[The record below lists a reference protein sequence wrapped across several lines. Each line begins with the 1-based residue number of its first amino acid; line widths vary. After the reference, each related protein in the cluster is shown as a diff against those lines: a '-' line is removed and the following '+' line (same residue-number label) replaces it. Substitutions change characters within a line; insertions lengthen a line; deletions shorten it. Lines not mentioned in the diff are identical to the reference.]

1 MVFGAGELAAPLAPG
16 DLRFS
21 AVAPA
26 SPNLRFGAEGADT
39 GLPPVDA
46 ALVGTLP
53 LPVLLAEGLVATPVV
68 LAGTLPG
75 LTLQASLRSPG
86 LVDLAG
92 NLPLPTLSALA
103 VARVDAVLGG
113 TLPLPVLRAGV
124 SAPVNASL
132 TGVLPDLK
140 LAARARTAKPA
151 VKLVFSRDPATDA
164 NLFFAPGDEN
174 ATLTG
179 ALAAPSFAASIGP
192 QQQVVRLRFAVE
204 ASGSTRLVFGRDGE
218 APVKVESATLT
229 GALPVPTLQA
239 NARFKQDVALT
250 GALQGPTF
258 QAFAAVTV
266 EATLTGA
273 LPGPTLLVQT
283 RSIARVRLTGTLPL
297 PDVLFEARY
306 FSNTSRPTVGQ
317 RATVWHPTHLADQTG
332 LEHRQQVGQKAP
344 VGWQQAWQ
352 QGQMLQP
359 GVAHPLPKVLARD
372 HAPGESGFQEA
383 QPLPDLTAFRHQEAA
398 RSVRVLLAD
407 AFEQA
412 AETRDATDFRHQVAD
427 RSKRGSVQGEWENAR
442 GLRRAWSTDF
452 QPAKPWVVRLG
463 RRYQEAVPPPP
474 GISALPV
481 TKPPKPSLCYEAE
494 PGLVFELPLVEN
506 GNLLLRCDYASAEPT
521 PWEQVI
527 VPVQRVYIVL
537 NNVALKRT
545 SDNAVVPALN
555 MSLSLDVS
563 SWTWG
568 FQASL
573 PGSAQ
578 ALVEP
583 TSNGPVALSAWV
595 NGTEFRVLAEQIS
608 RERSFGQSSIRVTG
622 RGINA
627 ELDAPYAPVMNFS
640 NPDWRTSQQLLE
652 DVLNINGVSL
662 GYGITYGQEA
672 WEVPPGV
679 FNHQGSYISALG
691 AIAQAGGGY
700 LLPHA
705 SLRAFSVQALY
716 PQAPWEWSS
725 VSPNFIL
732 PADVVTREGV
742 QWKEQPAYNRVFVS
756 GEAQGVLG
764 QVTRAGTAGDLLAPM
779 VVDPL
784 ITTAAAARQRG
795 LAILGNTGRQL
806 HHTLSLPVLDVTGV
820 IQPGAYVQYHDG
832 VATRIGLVR
841 STSVNVGLPD
851 VIQTIGVECH
861 A

>member
-1 MVFGAGELAAPLAPG
+1 MAADDLLFETPAPASPAMVFGLSEPAAPLAPG
-16 DLRFS
+16 DLRFE
-21 AVAPA
+21 AIAPA
-26 SPNLRFGAEGADT
+26 SPNLRFGSEGADT
-39 GLPPVDA
+39 S
-46 ALVGTLP
+46 
-53 LPVLLAEGLVATPVV
+53 E
-68 LAGTLPG
+68 
-75 LTLQASLRSPG
+75 
-86 LVDLAG
+86 
-92 NLPLPTLSALA
+92 
-103 VARVDAVLGG
+103 
-113 TLPLPVLRAGV
+113 
-124 SAPVNASL
+124 
-132 TGVLPDLK
+132 
-140 LAARARTAKPA
+140 
-151 VKLVFSRDPATDA
+151 
-164 NLFFAPGDEN
+164 
-174 ATLTG
+174 
-179 ALAAPSFAASIGP
+179 
-192 QQQVVRLRFAVE
+192 
-204 ASGSTRLVFGRDGE
+204 
-218 APVKVESATLT
+218 PVKVESATLT
-229 GALPVPTLQA
+229 GT
-239 NARFKQDVALT
+239 
-250 GALQGPTF
+250 LQGPTF
-258 QAFAAVTV
+258 QAFGSVTV
-266 EATLTGA
+266 EVALTGV
-273 LPGPTLLVQT
+273 LPGPTLLVKT
-283 RSIARVRLTGTLPL
+283 RSVARARLTGTLPL
-297 PDVLFEARY
+297 PVVLSEARY
-306 FSNTSRPTVGQ
+306 LSNTSRPTVNQ
-317 RATVWHPTHLADQTG
+317 RATVWHPTNLADQTG
-332 LEHRQQVGQKAP
+332 LAQRQQVGLKAP
-344 VGWQQAWQ
+344 ISWQPAWR
-352 QGQMLQP
+352 QGLTTQP
-359 GVAHPLPKVLARD
+359 CIEHPLLKVLVRD
-372 HAPGESGFQEA
+372 PVSGESGFQVA
-383 QPLPDLTAFRHQEAA
+383 QPLPDLTVFRHQEAA

-412 AETRDATDFRHQVAD
+412 VELRNGTGFRHQVAD

-442 GLRRAWSTDF
+442 GLRRAWHTYF
-452 QPAKPWVVRLG
+452 QPAKSRGRRLG
-463 RRYQEAVPPPP
+463 GRHQEAVPLPP
-474 GISALPV
+474 GISVLAVPKPPGPKPCYLPSGELVFALP
-481 TKPPKPSLCYEAE
+481 PAE
-494 PGLVFELPLVEN
+494 H
-506 GNLLLRCDYASAEPT
+506 GNLLIRCDHDSGEPT

-527 VPVQRVYIVL
+527 VPVLRVYIVL

-545 SDNAVVPALN
+545 SDNAVVPVLN

-608 RERSFGQSSIRVTG
+608 RERVFGQSSIRVTG

-652 DVLNINGVSL
+652 DVLNLNGVSL
-662 GYGITYGQEA
+662 GYGVTYGQEA

-832 VATRIGLVR
+832 EATRIGLVR
-841 STSVNVGLPD
+841 STSVSVSLPD